1 MNWLEI
7 AIAISAVLVGSVVQG
22 AVGFGLALVSAP
34 VLILIDPRFIPA
46 PLLLA
51 SLSLILLTAYRD
63 RQGIDLSGLRWA
75 LIGRFAG
82 TGVGIIALTL
92 ISGSHLTLTF
102 GVIVLASVGRSASG
116 LHLRP
121 SPMTLIGAGTISGFM
136 GTTSSIGGPPMAL
149 LYQHESG
156 VRLRGTLAGFFVV
169 GVSISLVSLAL
180 IGRLGQEELKLALI
194 LQPGILIGFSASSRA
209 IEWLDGSHT
218 RSAVLTVATVMACVV
233 ILNELYN

>member
-75 LIGRFAG
+75 LIG
-82 TGVGIIALTL
+82 
-92 ISGSHLTLTF
+92 
-102 GVIVLASVGRSASG
+102 
-116 LHLRP
+116 
-121 SPMTLIGAGTISGFM
+121 
-136 GTTSSIGGPPMAL
+136 
-149 LYQHESG
+149 
-156 VRLRGTLAGFFVV
+156 
-169 GVSISLVSLAL
+169 
-180 IGRLGQEELKLALI
+180 
-194 LQPGILIGFSASSRA
+194 
-209 IEWLDGSHT
+209 
-218 RSAVLTVATVMACVV
+218 
-233 ILNELYN
+233 